1 MREGGDIY
9 VVQAPY
15 VVQSMWLCV
24 CDAVYVVQCMRGQPE
39 KGLGQGRA
47 RLAARVWH
55 ALAWSWV
62 AHGT

>member
-1 MREGGDIY
+1 
-9 VVQAPY
+9 
-15 VVQSMWLCV
+15 
-24 CDAVYVVQCMRGQPE
+24 MRGQPE